1 MLLTSWV
8 ASLAMEE
15 WLFAGMQQA
24 AELSLPMRRF
34 NDLHARAQNTQA
46 PSQKK
51 SLKYMSED
59 YHAET
64 QVPRPKTM
72 RRFIYSLLCDCFK
85 CFLGG
90 RAARS

>member
-34 NDLHARAQNTQA
+34 NDSHACTQNTQA
-46 PSQKK
+46 LSQKK

-59 YHAET
+59 YHTET
-64 QVPRPKTM
+64 QGPRPKTL
-72 RRFIYSLLCDCFK
+72 RRFTLQLA
-85 CFLGG
+85 L
-90 RAARS
+90 